1 MAMLQPARWKTLL
14 AWLAVV
20 AGLLVLLPTV
30 LTDAQRSALPGW
42 LSSLRLTSGLDLSGG
57 AGLVVKIERDDVEN
71 DRLLAVVNEVG
82 QTLRSAQ
89 IPYAG
94 LSGTGRNVVVR
105 VTDGARVEDARAALA
120 AIAGTRLGAPEAGG
134 EIRLAITAES
144 VAAAGIEATAAA
156 VEVVRQRVAGAGGVD
171 AVVEQAGPGRIALQV
186 PGYDDPQRLKDVL
199 DQRGQFSAS
208 LVETGVSL
216 QQALEQGPP
225 PGTQVVYTLGEPPV
239 GYLVRR
245 ASIFTSRDVVSA
257 EVLSGG
263 DGGNAT
269 VVYQLGPDATRRL
282 AEATATNVGRTLA
295 LLLDD
300 QVLAAFIVA
309 GPLVDGRGEISG
321 DFDAAGAENLAV
333 VLRSGA
339 LPASLTVVEERSI
352 EPALGNASA
361 RAALTA
367 VVAAG
372 IAVALFMIFW
382 YGAFG
387 VIAIIAL
394 LFNLMLVVAVLALT
408 GTAVTLP
415 GIAGL
420 VLIIGMAVDSNVLI
434 YERMREEVAGGK
446 PLPEALA
453 AGFTRA
459 FSTVVDAGVTT
470 MIAVLVLY
478 FLGSMPMRGFAVT
491 VGIGILTTLSVAFTL
506 TRWLAWRW
514 VRLRRITHLPRSVR
528 TGLFASLH
536 LPFMAIRNYTFAGT
550 AVVSLAVALLVAL
563 NGLNLG
569 IDFTGGAQLQVQSRQ
584 GVADP
589 AAIAAR
595 LEEANLGDVTVRS
608 GRDPATATV
617 RIPPQGGGENAEQ
630 TSALVARGELEPDFD
645 IRRVEVVGPS
655 VSGDLISA
663 ATLGMAF
670 ALAALIGYIWI
681 RFEWQFAIGAVIATA
696 HDLLLTIGLFAV
708 TRMEFNIGSIAALL
722 TIVGYS
728 LNDTIVVYDRIR
740 ENLRQFRQ
748 MPLPLLIDASISQA
762 LSRTVLTAAT
772 TLIALLALTVFGG
785 ESVRA
790 FAVTM
795 FFGIAVGTFS
805 SIYIAGP
812 VLILFRLRP
821 DRYRLK
827 GGGSPA
833 AKA

>member
-1 MAMLQPARWKTLL
+1 MLQPARWKTLL

-20 AGLLVLLPTV
+20 AGLLVLLPT
-30 LTDAQRSALPGW
+30 LLSDPQRSALPGW
-42 LSSLRLTSGLDLSGG
+42 LSSLRLASGLDLSGG
-57 AGLVVKIERDDVEN
+57 AGLVLKIERADVEN

-82 QTLRSAQ
+82 QALRNAQ
-89 IPYAG
+89 IPYTG

-105 VTDGARVEDARAALA
+105 VTDAARIEAARAELA
-120 AIAGTRLGAPEAGG
+120 AVAGTRLGATEAGG
-134 EIRLAITAES
+134 IIRLEVLGES
-144 VAAAGIEATAAA
+144 VNAAAAEAVVSA
-156 VEVVRQRVAGAGGVD
+156 VDVVRQRVIGAGGANAIVTR
-171 AVVEQAGPGRIALQV
+171 AGPDRIALQV

-199 DQRGQFSAS
+199 DQRGRFSAS

-225 PGTQVVYTLGEPPV
+225 PGTQIVYTLGEPPV

-257 EVLSGG
+257 EVIASG
-263 DGGNAT
+263 DGQAAT

-282 AEATATNVGRTLA
+282 AEATAANVGRTLA

-339 LPASLTVVEERSI
+339 LPAALTVVEERSI
-352 EPALGNASA
+352 EPALGAESA
-361 RAALTA
+361 RAALVA

-387 VIAIIAL
+387 AIAIIAL
-394 LFNLMLVVAVLALT
+394 LFNLMLIVAVLVLT
-408 GTAVTLP
+408 GTALTLP
-415 GIAGL
+415 GIAGM

-434 YERMREEVAGGK
+434 YERMREEAAGGR

-453 AGFTRA
+453 AGFSRA
-459 FSTVVDAGVTT
+459 FSTVTDAGVTT

-491 VGIGILTTLSVAFTL
+491 VGIGIVTTLFVAFTL

-514 VRLRRITHLPRSVR
+514 VRWRGITHLPRSVR

-563 NGLNLG
+563 NGLSLG
-569 IDFTGGAQLQVQSRQ
+569 IDFTGGALLQVEARE
-584 GVADP
+584 GIAEP

-595 LEEANLGDVTVRS
+595 LEEANLGDVTVQP
-608 GRDPATATV
+608 GRNPAMATV

-630 TSALVARGELEPDFD
+630 TSALVARGELESDFD

-663 ATLGMAF
+663 ATLGMAI

-772 TLIALLALTVFGG
+772 TLIALLALTIFGG
-785 ESVRA
+785 ESLRA

-795 FFGIAVGTFS
+795 LFGIAVGTFS

-821 DRYRLK
+821 DRYRLR
-827 GGGSPA
+827 GPGNPS